1 MKINRAQKHRQPYC
15 KSQPP
20 QALKKMAGLGLL
32 EVMLFL
38 FVIGT
43 IVVIGYTWLAAKKQS
58 ERAEA
63 QTAQLQ
69 YVNRY
74 IESFAAVNFRLPCPA
89 TTPGGTEDC
98 TVATNVKGYL
108 PFASI
113 GLNATD
119 AKVGGSNMLY
129 MVSRSALADLGAA
142 TNVFEPAN
150 LKNTD
155 AVPDTFAFNQIS
167 TGDYCRNLA
176 LAGGETAGVRVFNG
190 VTGRRIA
197 YAIAHPGQFNADG
210 TGSDFDGRND
220 TLSNASMEAPEVAQS
235 SSAYDDRVLARSAN
249 ELMFSTDCVGHIAS
263 LNLMGIG
270 VNVISEVKDQFT
282 EAKADAELEI
292 LVSIFKTLIAVYGVG
307 MAGLSLGTSIV
318 ELATYSA
325 ALATA
330 IATCIVL
337 VGCAFIG
344 PYTAAVVA
352 QSIAIG
358 LNVAGVV
365 AAAAA
370 VVINI
375 VYIGLVA
382 EVAALAGSASTQAS
396 PDLTTQVADALTR
409 WNDAK
414 AATIQAAGR
423 IVTAQNDLTAA
434 IPPRDTARTNL
445 YTTTRSTIDTANAL
459 GLPVTTTPNTT
470 NDIYVNDVVAK
481 FTALTDAKDAK
492 AAADQAVIT
501 AQQSAP
507 GYVVPPG
514 TSVFSAADQAIIA
527 GKQTLAN
534 NAATAQATAQTNYDN
549 ARNTLISVNRRQY
562 CRTTVVPLSSP
573 PVTVTNCAFVD
584 QQGTITTQLN
594 TYEQKYTAFAA
605 AQMGVTSS
613 QDAYTKAQAAEA
625 GAKDAYDQ
633 LVAVNTTL
641 TPPGGGTLIPWVGA
655 EAALRAADAKGGI
668 R

>member
-1 MKINRAQKHRQPYC
+1 MKITRAQKYQPH
-15 KSQPP
+15 
-20 QALKKMAGLGLL
+20 QAASLKKMAGLGLL

-43 IVVIGYTWLAAKKQS
+43 ILVVGDTWLAAKKQS

-89 TTPGGTEDC
+89 TTPGGAEDC

-113 GLNATD
+113 GLSATD
-119 AKVGGSNMLY
+119 AKVGGGNMLY
-129 MVSRSALADLGAA
+129 MVSRSALTDLGKASN
-142 TNVFEPAN
+142 TFEPEN
-150 LKNTD
+150 LKNTV

-176 LAGGETAGVRVFNG
+176 LAGGETAGVQVFNG
-190 VTGRRIA
+190 ATGRRVA
-197 YAIAHPGQFNADG
+197 YAIAHPGQVNADG
-210 TGSDFDGRND
+210 AGSVFDGRNGN
-220 TLSNASMEAPEVAQS
+220 LSNASMEAPEVAQS
-235 SSAYDDRVLARSAN
+235 TSAYDDQVLARTPN

-318 ELATYSA
+318 ELGVYSA

-358 LNVAGVV
+358 LNVAAVV

-396 PDLTTQVADALTR
+396 PNLTTQVADALTR

-414 AATIQAAGR
+414 AATIQAAAR
-423 IVTAQNDLTAA
+423 IVTAQNDLAAA
-434 IPPRDTARTNL
+434 IPPRDAARNDL
-445 YTTTRSTIDTANAL
+445 YSTTRATINVANLL
-459 GLPVTTTPNTT
+459 GIPVTTIPTTT

-481 FTALTDAKDAK
+481 FTALTDAKDAR
-492 AAADQAVIT
+492 AAADQAVLT

-507 GYVVPPG
+507 GYVMPPG
-514 TSVFSAADQAIIA
+514 TSVFSAADQAVIA

-534 NAATAQATAQTNYDN
+534 NAATAQATAQTTYDN
-549 ARNTLISVNRRQY
+549 ARNALISVNRRQY
-562 CRTTVVPLSSP
+562 CQTTTIPLSSP
-573 PVTVTNCAFVD
+573 PVMVTNCFFVD

-605 AQMGVTSS
+605 AQKGVTSA

-633 LVAVNTTL
+633 LAAVNTTL
-641 TPPGGGTLIPWVGA
+641 TPPGGGTLVPWVGA
-655 EAALRAADAKGGI
+655 EAALQAADAKGGI